1 MALDKIISLED
12 ADIFHKDHLVMSNV
26 NLTVNKGEFIYL
38 IGKTG
43 SGKSSLLK
51 TIYAEIP
58 LQKGKGTI
66 AEFDLEHLKKKQ
78 IPYLRR
84 KIGIVFQDF
93 QLLTDRSANENLLF
107 VLKATGWKK
116 KKEMEQRIQDVL
128 EKVGLGY
135 KGYKM
140 PHELSGGE
148 QQRLSIARALL
159 NDPEIILADEPTGNL
174 DPDTSTGIMEL
185 LFDIKNTGRAV
196 IMATHDYEMLK
207 KFNAPTMKIEDGK
220 LNERENKII
229 EFDTL

>member
-1 MALDKIISLED
+1 MELDKIIELTE
-12 ADIFHKDHLVMSNV
+12 ADIYHKDHLVMSDV
-26 NLTVNKGEFIYL
+26 NFSVNKGEFIYL

-58 LQKGKGTI
+58 LKKGTGEV
-66 AEFDLEHLKKKQ
+66 AGFDLAKLKVKQ

-116 KKEMEQRIQDVL
+116 KPEMEQRIQDVL

-174 DPDTSTGIMEL
+174 DPDTSVGIMEL

-196 IMATHDYEMLK
+196 IMATHDYDTLK
-207 KFNAPTMKIEDGK
+207 KFAAPVMVVADGK
-220 LNERENKII
+220 LRERENQII
-229 EFDTL
+229 ELML